1 MNTALN
7 RVLGAKSLAIIGA
20 SKDPAKRGYQAIRQ
34 LLSDGFAGRIFP
46 INPKTPE
53 ILGLKAYPSVLDVE
67 EVIDA
72 ALVCTP
78 ARLLPGILDQCGEKG
93 IPGVVVLAA
102 GFAEIGLEG
111 AKLADE
117 CLAAARRNNVRII
130 GPNTNGVFNLHNS
143 MNLVGVQ
150 GVEPGGIGIV
160 SQSGNMSLALITEAK
175 RRGGLGF
182 STYIG
187 VGNQLDVRFS
197 EYLEYFGQDQDTK
210 AAVFYV
216 EGFKNGRKFLDVCRE
231 VTQKKPVIIYK
242 SGRTAAGQ
250 SAASSHTGA
259 LAGSFA
265 LTRDLLHQAGA
276 TVVEQSD
283 KILSVAE
290 GLSKLPVAGGVRVA
304 ILSDGGG
311 HGTITTDALVE
322 HGLNLAELSE
332 ETRAR
337 LANLLPASASL
348 SNPVDVAGGTDE
360 NPARF
365 ADCTQVLL
373 EDPGVDILMII
384 GIFGGYAMRFSESL
398 LDIEIETTKRVAE
411 LAGRH
416 GKPLVVQSV
425 YGTLRPQPL
434 EVLKDLGVPLF
445 IWPETAVRCVAEL
458 VRYSNARRR
467 IASSQQVVPGPA
479 NENAVSIVSIARDE
493 GRDSLYEYEAKTLLA
508 AYGVTVPPHVLVRN
522 ADDLKHVTAR
532 FGEEPM
538 AMKIVS
544 RDILHKSDAGGVR
557 LRVSGEDGL
566 AENYDAIIKNA
577 RAYNPDARIDGVLVS
592 PMARSGVEVIIG
604 VVHDPIFGLVIM
616 FGLGGIFVE
625 VLKDVSFRALPMS
638 KVDALEMIEDIR
650 SKKILDGVRGAPP
663 VDKAA
668 LVDLIMKVAAV
679 AQSHLEIAE
688 IDLNPVI
695 ARSDGYDVVDARMI
709 FTSDGA

>member
-1 MNTALN
+1 VNTALN
-7 RVLGAKSLAIIGA
+7 RILGAKSLAIIGA
-20 SKDPAKRGYQAIRQ
+20 SNDPAKRGCQAIRR

-53 ILGLKAYPSVLDVE
+53 ILGLKAYPSVLDIE
-67 EVIDA
+67 EAIDA

-78 ARLLPGILDQCGEKG
+78 ARLLPGILLQCGEKG

-102 GFAEIGLEG
+102 GFAETGPEG
-111 AKLADE
+111 AELADE
-117 CLAAARRNNVRII
+117 CLAAARRSNVRII
-130 GPNTNGVFNLHNS
+130 GPNTNGVFNLHNR

-182 STYIG
+182 STYVG
-187 VGNQLDVRFS
+187 VGNQLDVHFN
-197 EYLEYFGQDQDTK
+197 EYLDYFGQDQETK

-216 EGFKNGRKFLDVCRE
+216 EGFKNGRQFLDVCRD

-250 SAASSHTGA
+250 TAASSHTGA

-265 LTRDLLHQAGA
+265 LTRDLLRQMGA

-283 KILSVAE
+283 KILSIAE
-290 GLSKLPVAGGVRVA
+290 GLSRLPVAGGDRVA

-322 HGLNLAELSE
+322 HGLNLAELSD

-337 LANLLPASASL
+337 LADLLPASASL

-360 NPARF
+360 NPGCF
-365 ADCTQVLL
+365 ADCAQALL
-373 EDPGVDILMII
+373 EDSGVDILMIV
-384 GIFGGYAMRFSESL
+384 GIFGGYAMRFSENL
-398 LDIEIETTKRVAE
+398 LNIEIETSKRVAD
-411 LAGRH
+411 LAGRF
-416 GKPLVVQSV
+416 GKPLIVQSV
-425 YGTLRPQPL
+425 YGTLRPEPL

-445 IWPETAVRCVAEL
+445 IWPESAVRCIAEL

-467 IASSQQVVPGPA
+467 IASSQQVVPETA
-479 NENAVSIVSIARDE
+479 NDDAVSIVSLVRDE
-493 GRDSLYEYEAKTLLA
+493 GRGSLYEYEAKALLE
-508 AYGVTVPPHVLVRN
+508 AYGVRVPAHVVLRN
-522 ADDLKHVTAR
+522 VEDLKHVTATL
-532 FGEEPM
+532 GDEPM

-544 RDILHKSDAGGVR
+544 QDILHKSDAGGVK
-557 LRVSGEDGL
+557 LKVAGEEAL
-566 AENYDAIIKNA
+566 AENYDAIIMNA

-604 VVHDPIFGLVIM
+604 VVHDPIFGPVMM
-616 FGLGGIFVE
+616 FGLGGVFVE

-638 KVDALEMIEDIR
+638 RLDALEMIEGIK
-650 SKKILDGVRGAPP
+650 SKKILDGVRGAAP
-663 VDKAA
+663 VDKSA
-668 LVDLIMKVAAV
+668 LVELIMKVARV
-679 AQSHLEIAE
+679 AQSHPEIAE
-688 IDLNPVI
+688 IDLNPVV

-709 FTSDGA
+709 LSDDGD

>member
-20 SKDPAKRGYQAIRQ
+20 SEDPAKRGYQAIRQ

-46 INPKTPE
+46 INPKAPE
-53 ILGLKAYPSVLDVE
+53 ILGLKAYPSVLDVGE
-67 EVIDA
+67 AIDA

-102 GFAEIGLEG
+102 GFAEIGPGG

-130 GPNTNGVFNLHNS
+130 GPNTNGVFNLHNR
-143 MNLVGVQ
+143 MNLVGVK
-150 GVEPGGIGIV
+150 GVDPGGIGIV
-160 SQSGNMSLALITEAK
+160 SQSGNLSLALITEAK

-187 VGNQLDVRFS
+187 VGNQLDVRFN
-197 EYLEYFGQDQDTK
+197 EYLAYFGQDQNTK

-216 EGFKNGRKFLDVCRE
+216 EGFKNGRQFLDVCRE

-290 GLSKLPVAGGVRVA
+290 GLSKLPVAAGGRVA

-311 HGTITTDALVE
+311 HGTIATDALIE
-322 HGLNLAELSE
+322 HGLNLAELSD
-332 ETRAR
+332 ETRR
-337 LANLLPASASL
+337 KLAELLRTSASL

-365 ADCTQVLL
+365 ADCAQALL

-384 GIFGGYAMRFSESL
+384 GIFGGYAMRFSERL
-398 LDIEIETTKRVAE
+398 LDVEIDTSRRVAE
-411 LAGRH
+411 LAGRY

-445 IWPETAVRCVAEL
+445 IWPETAVRCIAEL

-467 IASSQQVVPGPA
+467 IASAQEVCQQPPH
-479 NENAVSIVSIARDE
+479 ENAVAIVSNARDE
-493 GRDSLYEYEAKTLLA
+493 GRNSLYEYEAKSLLA
-508 AYGVTVPPHVLVRN
+508 AYGVSVPPHFLLRC
-522 ADDLKHVTAR
+522 ADDVKQVTAR
-532 FGEEPM
+532 LGKAPM
-538 AMKIVS
+538 AMKIAS
-544 RDILHKSDAGGVR
+544 QDILHKSEAGGVR
-557 LRVSGEDGL
+557 LKVSGEEAL
-566 AENYDAIIKNA
+566 AQNYVAILENA
-577 RAYNPDARIDGVLVS
+577 RAYNPKARIDGVLVS
-592 PMARSGVEVIIG
+592 PMASSGVEVIVG
-604 VVHDPIFGLVIM
+604 VVHDPIFGPAVM

-625 VLKDVSFRALPMS
+625 VLKDVSFRALPVS

-650 SKKILDGVRGAPP
+650 SKKILDGVRGTPP

-679 AQSHLEIAE
+679 AQSYPEIAE

-695 ARSDGYDVVDARMI
+695 ARSDGYVVVDARMI
-709 FTSDGA
+709 LKSNGD

>member
-1 MNTALN
+1 MDTALN

-20 SKDPAKRGYQAIRQ
+20 SEDPAKRGYQAIRQ

-46 INPKTPE
+46 INPKAPE
-53 ILGLKAYPSVLDVE
+53 ILGLKAYPSVLDVGE
-67 EVIDA
+67 AIDA

-78 ARLLPGILDQCGEKG
+78 ARLLPGILDQCGAKS

-102 GFAEIGLEG
+102 GFAEIGPEG

-130 GPNTNGVFNLHNS
+130 GPNTNGVFNLHNR
-143 MNLVGVQ
+143 MNLVGVK

-160 SQSGNMSLALITEAK
+160 SQSGNLSLALITEAK

-187 VGNQLDVRFS
+187 VGNQLDVRFN
-197 EYLEYFGQDQDTK
+197 EYLAYFGQDQDTR

-216 EGFKNGRKFLDVCRE
+216 EGFKNGRRFLDVCRE

-265 LTRDLLHQAGA
+265 LTRDLLRQAGA

-290 GLSKLPVAGGVRVA
+290 GLSKLPVAAGGRVA
-304 ILSDGGG
+304 MLSDGGG
-311 HGTITTDALVE
+311 HGTIATDALIE
-322 HGLNLAELSE
+322 HGLNLAELSD
-332 ETRAR
+332 ETRGK
-337 LANLLPASASL
+337 LAEL

-365 ADCTQVLL
+365 ADCAQALL

-384 GIFGGYAMRFSESL
+384 GIFGGYAMRFAESL
-398 LDIEIETTKRVAE
+398 LDVEIDTSRRMAD
-411 LAGRH
+411 LAGRY

-467 IASSQQVVPGPA
+467 IASAQEVVPQPA
-479 NENAVSIVSIARDE
+479 RENAVAIVSNARDE
-493 GRDSLYEYEAKTLLA
+493 GRNSLYEYEAKSLLA
-508 AYGVTVPPHVLVRN
+508 AYGVSVPPHLVLRC
-522 ADDLKHVTAR
+522 ADDLKQVTAR
-532 FGEEPM
+532 LGEGPM
-538 AMKIVS
+538 AMKIAS
-544 RDILHKSDAGGVR
+544 QDILHKSEAGGVR
-557 LRVSGEDGL
+557 LKVSGEEAL
-566 AENYDAIIKNA
+566 AENYVAILENA
-577 RAYNPDARIDGVLVS
+577 RAYNPKARIDGVLVS
-592 PMARSGVEVIIG
+592 PMASSGVEVIVG
-604 VVHDPIFGLVIM
+604 VVHDPIFGPVVM

-625 VLKDVSFRALPMS
+625 VLKDVSFRALPVS

-668 LVDLIMKVAAV
+668 LVDLIMKVATV
-679 AQSHLEIAE
+679 AQSHPEIVE

-695 ARSDGYDVVDARMI
+695 ARSDGYAVVDARMI
-709 FTSDGA
+709 FKSGGDQ

>member
-1 MNTALN
+1 MHTALN
-7 RVLGAKSLAIIGA
+7 RALGARSLAIIGA
-20 SKDPAKRGYQAIRQ
+20 SSDPTKRGYQAIRQ
-34 LLSDGFAGRIFP
+34 LLSDRFAGRIFP
-46 INPKTPE
+46 INPRTPE

-67 EVIDA
+67 QGIDA

-102 GFAEIGLEG
+102 GFAEIGLQG

-130 GPNTNGVFNLHNS
+130 GPNTNGVFNLHNR

-187 VGNQLDVRFS
+187 VGNQLDVRFN
-197 EYLEYFGQDQDTK
+197 EYLEYFGQDQNTK

-231 VTQKKPVIIYK
+231 VTQEKPVIIYK

-265 LTRDLLHQAGA
+265 LTRDLLRQAGA

-290 GLSKLPVAGGVRVA
+290 GLSKLPVAGGDRVA

-322 HGLNLAELSE
+322 NGLNLAELSH

-337 LANLLPASASL
+337 LADLLPASASL

-365 ADCTQVLL
+365 ADCAQVLL

-398 LDIEIETTKRVAE
+398 LDIEVETSKRVAE
-411 LAGRH
+411 LAGRYS
-416 GKPLVVQSV
+416 KPLVVQSV

-467 IASSQQVVPGPA
+467 NANSQGIVSGPA
-479 NENAVSIVSIARDE
+479 NENAASIVSIARGE
-493 GRDSLYEYEAKTLLA
+493 GRDSLYEYEAKNLLA
-508 AYGVTVPPHVLVRN
+508 AYGVAVPPHVFVRSAN
-522 ADDLKHVTAR
+522 ELKQATAR
-532 FGEEPM
+532 LGDEPM
-538 AMKIVS
+538 AMKVVS
-544 RDILHKSDAGGVR
+544 RDILHKSEAGGVK
-557 LRVSGEDGL
+557 LKISGEDSL
-566 AENYDAIIKNA
+566 RENYDVIIESA
-577 RAYNPDARIDGVLVS
+577 RVYNPAARIHGVLVS

-604 VVHDPIFGLVIM
+604 VVHDPIFGPVIM
-616 FGLGGIFVE
+616 FGLGGVFVE

-638 KVDALEMIEDIR
+638 EGDALEMIEDIR
-650 SKKILDGVRGAPP
+650 SRKILDGVRGAAP

-668 LVDLIMKVAAV
+668 LVDLIMKVATV
-679 AQSHLEIAE
+679 AQSHPEIAE

-709 FTSDGA
+709 FSGDGD

>member
-7 RVLGAKSLAIIGA
+7 RVLGARSLAIIGA
-20 SKDPAKRGYQAIRQ
+20 SNDPKKRGCQAIRQ

-46 INPKTPE
+46 INPKVPE
-53 ILGLKAYPSVLDVE
+53 ILGLKAYSSVVDVE
-67 EVIDA
+67 EAIDA

-78 ARLLPGILDQCGEKG
+78 ARLLPDILDQCGEKG
-93 IPGVVVLAA
+93 IPGVVVLAS
-102 GFAEIGLEG
+102 GFAEAGPEG

-130 GPNTNGVFNLHNS
+130 GPNTNGVFNLHNR

-182 STYIG
+182 STFVG
-187 VGNQLDVRFS
+187 VGNQLDVRFN
-197 EYLEYFGQDQDTK
+197 EYLEYFGQDQNTK
-210 AAVFYV
+210 AAVLYV
-216 EGFKNGRKFLDVCRE
+216 EGFQNGRRFLDVCRE

-259 LAGSFA
+259 LAASFA
-265 LTRDLLHQAGA
+265 LTRDLLRQVGA

-290 GLSKLPVAGGVRVA
+290 GLSKLPVTGGDRVA
-304 ILSDGGG
+304 ILTDGGG

-322 HGLNLAELSE
+322 HGLNLAQLSD

-337 LANLLPASASL
+337 LADLLPASASL

-365 ADCTQVLL
+365 ADCAQAML

-398 LDIEIETTKRVAE
+398 LDIEIETSKRVAE

-416 GKPLVVQSV
+416 GKPLIVQSV
-425 YGTLRPQPL
+425 YGTLRPEPL

-458 VRYSNARRR
+458 VRYSKARRR
-467 IASSQQVVPGPA
+467 IAGSKQVAPGPA
-479 NENAVSIVSIARDE
+479 NEKAVSIVSIARHE
-493 GRDSLYEYEAKTLLA
+493 GRDSLYEYEAKILLNS
-508 AYGVTVPPHVLVRN
+508 YGVTVPPHEVVHN
-522 ADDLKHVTAR
+522 AEDLTHVTAR
-532 FGEEPM
+532 LGDEPM

-544 RDILHKSDAGGVR
+544 QDILHKSDAGGVK
-557 LRVSGEDGL
+557 LKVSGESSL
-566 AENYDAIIKNA
+566 ADNYDAIIKNA
-577 RAYNPDARIDGVLVS
+577 RAYNPEARIEGVLVS

-604 VVHDPIFGLVIM
+604 VVHDPIFGPVMM
-616 FGLGGIFVE
+616 FGLGGILVE
-625 VLKDVSFRALPMS
+625 ALKDVSFRALPMS
-638 KVDALEMIEDIR
+638 KIDALEMIEDIR
-650 SKKILDGVRGAPP
+650 SKIILDGVRGAAP

-668 LVDLIMKVAAV
+668 LVDLIMKVATV
-679 AQSHLEIAE
+679 AQSHPEIAE

-709 FTSDGA
+709 LGSDGV